1 MSYQDKPLSLEEYRN
16 YKRLF
21 EKCFR
26 IPITEAVEIQS
37 VDYDYDFWFGSSYER
52 DIDEIDDTEY
62 NE

>member
-1 MSYQDKPLSLEEYRN
+1 MSLEEYRN

-21 EKCFR
+21 EKCLT
-26 IPITEAVEIQS
+26 IPITEAVDIQS

>member
-21 EKCFR
+21 EKCLT

-37 VDYDYDFWFGSSYER
+37 VDYDFWFGSSYEG
-52 DIDEIDDTEY
+52 DIDEIIDTEY
-62 NE
+62 ND